1 MRKFFDAIIWRLL
14 LSLIFG
20 FGSLSVTA
28 SPYSHTSW
36 AGEYRFNEEGETLI
50 DGSQV
55 SISTKINISDDSRS
69 AVVKITTW
77 HALFSC
83 DGPYNVIERD
93 GVLAL
98 NYVGEKDNCSYPA
111 PQYEIKKVKGVA
123 YIRSD
128 LIVYQT
134 SEWVRLSQ

>member
-1 MRKFFDAIIWRLL
+1 MTRFFFFFVC
-14 LSLIFG
+14 SFY
-20 FGSLSVTA
+20 SVC
-28 SPYSHTSW
+28 SYSQVNPKINW
-36 AGEYRFNEEGETLI
+36 AGEYRFKEEGETLN

-55 SISTKINISDDSRS
+55 TISTKIHISDDNRS

-83 DGPYNVIERD
+83 DGPYDVIERD

-111 PQYEIKKVKGVA
+111 PQYEMKSLGGVA
-123 YIRSD
+123 YIKSD
-128 LIVYQT
+128 MITYK
-134 SEWVRLSQ
+134 SAEWVRLSSSKAPRQ